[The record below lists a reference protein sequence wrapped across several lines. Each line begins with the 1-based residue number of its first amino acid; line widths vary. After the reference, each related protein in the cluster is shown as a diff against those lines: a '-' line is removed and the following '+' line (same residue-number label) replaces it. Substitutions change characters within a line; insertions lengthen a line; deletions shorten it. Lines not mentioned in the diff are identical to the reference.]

1 MIISIQEVRQR
12 LAFDIERL
20 ALAAHR
26 MERVDGMLSDLKRRL
41 EARAS
46 KLSDQ
51 ATANE
56 HPEIGGD
63 GLIHI
68 RYAQVHATAELARR
82 ATLGDVLRHS
92 GRLSLIASMA
102 VTRWVNALRELAA
115 APANELVIKGHIDAG
130 RLAYRTLMVLRPKD
144 GLKAGC
150 GHLTAAVVVAE
161 FVHAENGPFI
171 EDELEVALD
180 RALVARGIQ
189 EADEAVQ
196 VASRAIRAGA
206 ELLESMAAKAEPAAA
221 ELLAHAEGVEQ
232 EVWIRLQASG
242 FGSGSDKS

>member
-1 MIISIQEVRQR
+1 MMSTLDVRQR

-20 ALAAHR
+20 AQAAHR
-26 MERVDGMLSDLKRRL
+26 MERVDAMLSDLKRRL

-46 KLSDQ
+46 KL
-51 ATANE
+51 ANE
-56 HPEIGGD
+56 ATDTESPELAGD

-92 GRLSLIASMA
+92 SRISLIASMA
-102 VTRWVNALRELAA
+102 VTRWVNALRELSQ
-115 APANELVIKGHIDAG
+115 APAHERAIKGHIDAG
-130 RLAYRTLMVLRPKD
+130 RLAYRTLKVLRPKE

-161 FVHAENGPFI
+161 FVHADNQPFL

-180 RALVARGIQ
+180 RARVARGV
-189 EADEAVQ
+189 DDDDDAVQ
-196 VASRAIRAGA
+196 VGSRAIRAGA
-206 ELLESMAAKAEPAAA
+206 ELLEQMAATAEPAAE
-221 ELLAHAEGVEQ
+221 ELLHRAEDVEQ
-232 EVWIRLQASG
+232 EVQRTLLSRIGR
-242 FGSGSDKS
+242 